1 MQERLDWITI
11 QPQSWLHWEPLN
23 GGMQTHDLLG
33 QRYPSATCTLV
44 ETNVRRAGHVA
55 QALTPHW
62 WQARRWARS
71 PFILAQLMAAL
82 IGYVTKI
89 VAIKMMFQP
98 IEFVGIKPIFGWQG
112 IVPRKA
118 ATMASIACDTM
129 TSRLIKPEDIFNK
142 LDPDRIAKEIE
153 KPLLA
158 AVEDIT
164 REVAAVYSPGL
175 WEAAPETVKRL
186 IIGRIQNEAPNI
198 VRAIMIDIK
207 QNIDSVFDLK
217 DMVVSNLLRDKPLLN
232 RIFLEAGSGEFKFI
246 RNSGI
251 YFGFVIGCVQA
262 LAWALTHSMWIMP
275 LFGGLTGWLSDWL
288 ALKMVFRPK
297 EPTRYL
303 GLFTWQGL
311 FIKRRQQVASEYG
324 RLMAQRVLT
333 PSAVMASI
341 LRGPL
346 SDRLYTMI
354 QNEVRAAIDE
364 QAGFARPLVVLSV
377 GGDKYLEMKRLVA
390 GKIVER
396 LPEAMRHV
404 EAYAFEA
411 LDIENTLKTKMAQ
424 LTVDEYEGLLR
435 PAFQQDEWILIA
447 VGAALGFLVGEMQ
460 VHVMLAFAV
469 NPQ

>member
-1 MQERLDWITI
+1 MVDAN
-11 QPQSWLHWEPLN
+11 WLH
-23 GGMQTHDLLG
+23 G
-33 QRYPSATCTLV
+33 
-44 ETNVRRAGHVA
+44 
-55 QALTPHW
+55 
-62 WQARRWARS
+62 
-71 PFILAQLMAAL
+71 ILADVQANWILYVSMPLVAAA
-82 IGYVTKI
+82 IGYGTKI
-89 VAIKMMFQP
+89 AAIYMMFQP
-98 IEFVGIKPIFGWQG
+98 LKFVGIRAPYLGWQG
-112 IVPRKA
+112 IIPRNA
-118 ATMASIACDTM
+118 ARMAAIACDTL
-129 TSRLIKPEDIFNK
+129 TARLLKPEELFDR
-142 LDPDRIAKEIE
+142 LDPIRVAIAIDQ
-153 KPLLA
+153 PLRA
-158 AVEDIT
+158 AVEEIVH
-164 REVAAVYSPGL
+164 EVFEHYSPGL
-175 WEAAPETVKRL
+175 WTAAPAAMKRTMIRRVQDKSPQL
-186 IIGRIQNEAPNI
+186 IED
-198 VRAIMIDIK
+198 IMSKIRSDL
-207 QNIDSVFDLK
+207 SAVFDLK
-217 DMVVSNLLRDKPLLN
+217 DMVVSNLVKDKELLN
-232 RIFLEAGSGEFKFI
+232 QMFREVGRGEFRFI

-311 FIKRRQQVASEYG
+311 FIKRRQEVASEYG

-333 PSAVMASI
+333 PSAIMASV
-341 LRGPL
+341 LSGPL

-377 GGDKYLEMKRLVA
+377 GGDKYLEMKRVVA
-390 GKIVER
+390 GKVVER

>member
-1 MQERLDWITI
+1 MVDAN
-11 QPQSWLHWEPLN
+11 WLH
-23 GGMQTHDLLG
+23 G
-33 QRYPSATCTLV
+33 
-44 ETNVRRAGHVA
+44 
-55 QALTPHW
+55 
-62 WQARRWARS
+62 
-71 PFILAQLMAAL
+71 ILADVQANWFLYVSMPLVAAA
-82 IGYVTKI
+82 IGYGTKI
-89 VAIKMMFQP
+89 AAIYMMFQP
-98 IEFVGIKPIFGWQG
+98 LKFVGIRPPYLGWQG
-112 IVPRKA
+112 IVPRNA
-118 ATMASIACDTM
+118 ARMAAIACDTL
-129 TSRLIKPEDIFNK
+129 TARLLKPEELFDR
-142 LDPDRIAKEIE
+142 LDPMRVAMAIDQ
-153 KPLLA
+153 PLRA
-158 AVEDIT
+158 AVEEIVH
-164 REVAAVYSPGL
+164 EVFEHYSPGL
-175 WEAAPETVKRL
+175 WTAAPTAMKRTMIRRVQDKSPQL
-186 IIGRIQNEAPNI
+186 IED
-198 VRAIMIDIK
+198 IMSKIRGDLS
-207 QNIDSVFDLK
+207 SVFDLK
-217 DMVVSNLLRDKPLLN
+217 DMVVSNLVKDKELLN
-232 RIFLEAGSGEFKFI
+232 QMFLEVGRGEFRFI

-333 PSAVMASI
+333 PSAIMASI

>member
-1 MQERLDWITI
+1 MDA
-11 QPQSWLHWEPLN
+11 SALHAIFGDVRANWVLYASMPLVA
-23 GGMQTHDLLG
+23 
-33 QRYPSATCTLV
+33 SA
-44 ETNVRRAGHVA
+44 
-55 QALTPHW
+55 
-62 WQARRWARS
+62 
-71 PFILAQLMAAL
+71 
-82 IGYVTKI
+82 IGYVTK
-89 VAIKMMFQP
+89 VAAIYMMFQP
-98 IEFVGIKPIFGWQG
+98 IHFVGIRPPYLGWQG
-112 IVPRKA
+112 IIPRNA
-118 ATMASIACDTM
+118 ARMAAIACDTL
-129 TSRLIKPEDIFNK
+129 TARLLKPEELFDR
-142 LDPDRIAKEIE
+142 LDPILVAIAIDR
-153 KPLLA
+153 PLRA
-158 AVEDIT
+158 AVEEIVH
-164 REVAAVYSPGL
+164 EVFEHYSPGL
-175 WEAAPETVKRL
+175 WTAAPAAVKRTMIRRVQAKSPQL
-186 IIGRIQNEAPNI
+186 IED
-198 VRAIMIDIK
+198 IMTKIRTDL
-207 QNIDSVFDLK
+207 NSVFDLK
-217 DMVVSNLLRDKPLLN
+217 DMVVSNLVKDKELLN
-232 RIFLEAGSGEFKFI
+232 QMFREVGRGEFRFI

-251 YFGFVIGCVQA
+251 YFGFFIGCVQA
-262 LAWALTHSMWIMP
+262 VAWALTHSMWIMP

-333 PSAVMASI
+333 PSAIMDSI

-346 SDRLYTMI
+346 SDHLYTMI

-377 GGDKYLEMKRLVA
+377 GGDKYLEMKRVVA
-390 GKIVER
+390 SKIVER
-396 LPEAMRHV
+396 LPEAMRHL

-460 VHVMLAFAV
+460 VHVMLAFAA
-469 NPQ
+469 NPL

>member
-1 MQERLDWITI
+1 MVDAN
-11 QPQSWLHWEPLN
+11 WLH
-23 GGMQTHDLLG
+23 G
-33 QRYPSATCTLV
+33 
-44 ETNVRRAGHVA
+44 
-55 QALTPHW
+55 
-62 WQARRWARS
+62 
-71 PFILAQLMAAL
+71 ILADVQANWFLYVSMPLVAAA
-82 IGYVTKI
+82 IGYGTKI
-89 VAIKMMFQP
+89 AAIYMMFQP
-98 IEFVGIKPIFGWQG
+98 LKFIGIRAPYLGWQG
-112 IVPRKA
+112 IIPRNA
-118 ATMASIACDTM
+118 ARMAAIACDTL
-129 TSRLIKPEDIFNK
+129 TARLLKPEELFDR
-142 LDPDRIAKEIE
+142 LDPIRVAIAIDQ
-153 KPLLA
+153 PLRA
-158 AVEDIT
+158 AVEEIVP
-164 REVAAVYSPGL
+164 EVFEHYSPGL
-175 WEAAPETVKRL
+175 WTAAPAAMKRTMIRRVQNKSPQL
-186 IIGRIQNEAPNI
+186 IED
-198 VRAIMIDIK
+198 IMSKIRSDLS
-207 QNIDSVFDLK
+207 SVFDLK
-217 DMVVSNLLRDKPLLN
+217 DMVVSNLVKDKELLN
-232 RIFLEAGSGEFKFI
+232 QMFREVGRGEFRFI

-297 EPTRYL
+297 EPKRYL

-311 FIKRRQQVASEYG
+311 FIKRRQEVASEYG

-333 PSAVMASI
+333 PSAIMDSI

-377 GGDKYLEMKRLVA
+377 GGDKYLEMKRVVA
-390 GKIVER
+390 AKVVER

>member
-1 MQERLDWITI
+1 MVDAN
-11 QPQSWLHWEPLN
+11 WLHGILTDVQANWFLYASMPL
-23 GGMQTHDLLG
+23 
-33 QRYPSATCTLV
+33 
-44 ETNVRRAGHVA
+44 VA
-55 QALTPHW
+55 
-62 WQARRWARS
+62 
-71 PFILAQLMAAL
+71 AA
-82 IGYVTKI
+82 IGYGTKI
-89 VAIKMMFQP
+89 AAIHMMFQP
-98 IEFVGIKPIFGWQG
+98 LKFVGIRPPYLGWQG
-112 IVPRKA
+112 IIPRNA
-118 ATMASIACDTM
+118 ARMATIACDTL
-129 TSRLIKPEDIFNK
+129 TSRLLKPEELFDR
-142 LDPDRIAKEIE
+142 LDPLRVAMAVDQ
-153 KPLLA
+153 PLRA
-158 AVEDIT
+158 AVEEIVH
-164 REVAAVYSPGL
+164 EVFEHYSPGL
-175 WEAAPETVKRL
+175 WTAAPASMKRTMIRRVQDKSPQL
-186 IIGRIQNEAPNI
+186 IED
-198 VRAIMIDIK
+198 IMSKIRGDL
-207 QNIDSVFDLK
+207 NSVFDLK
-217 DMVVSNLLRDKPLLN
+217 DMVVSNLVKDKELLN
-232 RIFLEAGSGEFKFI
+232 QMFREVGRGEFRFI

-311 FIKRRQQVASEYG
+311 FIKRRQEVASEYG

-333 PSAVMASI
+333 PSAIMASV
-341 LRGPL
+341 LSGPL

-377 GGDKYLEMKRLVA
+377 GGEKYLEMKRLVA

-411 LDIENTLKTKMAQ
+411 LDIENTLKSKMAQ

-460 VHVMLAFAV
+460 VHVMLAFAA

>member
-1 MQERLDWITI
+1 MVDAN
-11 QPQSWLHWEPLN
+11 WLH
-23 GGMQTHDLLG
+23 G
-33 QRYPSATCTLV
+33 
-44 ETNVRRAGHVA
+44 
-55 QALTPHW
+55 
-62 WQARRWARS
+62 
-71 PFILAQLMAAL
+71 ILADVQTNWFLYASMPLVAAA
-82 IGYVTKI
+82 IGYGTKI
-89 VAIKMMFQP
+89 AAIYMMFQP
-98 IEFVGIKPIFGWQG
+98 IKFVGIRPPYLGWQG
-112 IVPRKA
+112 IIPRNA
-118 ATMASIACDTM
+118 ARMATIACDTL
-129 TSRLIKPEDIFNK
+129 TSRLLKPEELFDR
-142 LDPDRIAKEIE
+142 LDPLRVAMAVDQ
-153 KPLLA
+153 PLRA
-158 AVEDIT
+158 AVEEIVH
-164 REVAAVYSPGL
+164 EVFEHYSPGL
-175 WEAAPETVKRL
+175 WTAAPASMKRTMIRRVQDKSPQL
-186 IIGRIQNEAPNI
+186 IED
-198 VRAIMIDIK
+198 IMSKIRGDL
-207 QNIDSVFDLK
+207 NSVFDLK
-217 DMVVSNLLRDKPLLN
+217 DMVVSNLVKDKELLN
-232 RIFLEAGSGEFKFI
+232 QMFREVGRGEFRFI

-262 LAWALTHSMWIMP
+262 LAWAFTHSMWIMP

-333 PSAVMASI
+333 PSAIMASV
-341 LRGPL
+341 LSSPL

-377 GGDKYLEMKRLVA
+377 GGEKYLEMKRLVA

-411 LDIENTLKTKMAQ
+411 LDIENTLKSKMAQ

-469 NPQ
+469 NPS